1 MTTGE
6 ASASAAAVSASSCSR
21 VVSGKAAMGGAYGLG
36 VPFSA

>member
-21 VVSGKAAMGGAYGLG
+21 VVSGKAAMGSILGLG
-36 VPFSA
+36 VRISA